1 MRPTMT
7 GQPAT
12 SPSARNAVGLVGVGL
27 MGMAFARRLRGAGLP
42 VVGFDVDP
50 ARLEQLAAI
59 GGEGAASIAAVAR
72 RCAVILIVVF
82 SGEQVDAVIG
92 EVAAALPR
100 DTSDPQP
107 RTIVLSITCDPE
119 RTLALAQRAAAA
131 GLRFIEAPVSGTSDQ
146 VLRGDGVGLIG
157 GEAPADAE
165 LIAVLDALMPRRFHA
180 GKIGNGA
187 RAKLAVNLI
196 LNINRL
202 ALAEGLVLAERMG
215 LDVKT
220 FFEVARGSAA
230 YSQVMDTKGSK
241 MVTGDFTP
249 HGRAAQA
256 LKDVRLMLAQAARAG
271 QQLPACEVA
280 AQVLESCVRHGE
292 GERDSTVIVEDIR
305 RRVVR
310 PAAAVQKRG
319 ARTG

>member
-1 MRPTMT
+1 MT
-7 GQPAT
+7 GNAAR
-12 SPSARNAVGLVGVGL
+12 SPSSRNAVGLVGVGL
-27 MGMAFARRLRGAGLP
+27 MGMAFAHRLRGAGLP
-42 VVGFDVDP
+42 VVGCDVDP

-59 GGEGAASIAAVAR
+59 GGEGAGSVGEVVR

-82 SGEQVDAVIG
+82 SGEQADAVIG
-92 EVAAALPR
+92 EIAAASGAEAAGP
-100 DTSDPQP
+100 P
-107 RTIVLSITCDPE
+107 RTLILSITCDPD
-119 RTLALAQRAAAA
+119 RAGALGQRAAAA

-157 GEAPADAE
+157 GEVPVDAE
-165 LIAVLDALMPRRFHA
+165 LTAILDALMPRRFNV
-180 GKIGNGA
+180 GKVGDGA
-187 RAKLAVNLI
+187 KAKLAVNLI

-215 LDVKT
+215 LDAKT

-230 YSQVMDTKGSK
+230 YSQVMDTKGGK
-241 MVTGDFTP
+241 MVSGDFTP

-280 AQVLESCVRHGE
+280 AEVLESCVRHGE
-292 GERDSTVIVEDIR
+292 GERDSTVVVEEIR
-305 RRVVR
+305 RRVVA
-310 PAAAVQKRG
+310 PAAAQRR
-319 ARTG
+319 ATR